1 VAEQAL
7 ETLDGGVQQI
17 VIRGEISDGEEEL
30 YRLIGK
36 VAHKF
41 PTLVLNCLEVASV
54 SPLFAQRLEEYRTMS
69 RLKIVVGQS
78 PVKEALADK
87 GYLLFP
93 SIKSAQ
99 LAITGEDTLRT
110 ILAKLKEAPILSA
123 EAYQV
128 LGYMN
133 SPDADF
139 DGVVKRVEK
148 DQNICSQ
155 IVKVANSA
163 FFFRSGKVDTLTQAV
178 SRIGLLNIQNIL
190 VRSLYNGLTSFF
202 QSQQDVII
210 HSQKC
215 ATLANYIAQEGGR
228 PPDERAK
235 IWLGA
240 LMHDVGRQAMAFVFP
255 EKYAQVT
262 ELMTKENRPSYVAE
276 LYVFGTEHQVIGR
289 LLAKKWNFPEY
300 LTNIIG
306 DHHSLAAKQWNTM
319 TLPVFCAN
327 SFMNELEGIPF
338 VSYYQ
343 RLEGYYFMLK
353 KDLPWKDVP
362 TAFKAVVEAQFNDL
376 LS

>member
-1 VAEQAL
+1 MAEHAL

-17 VIRGEISDGEEEL
+17 VIKGEISDNEEDL
-30 YRLIGK
+30 YRLVGK

-41 PTLVLNCLEVASV
+41 PTLVLNCLEVTAV
-54 SPLFAQRLEEYRTMS
+54 SPLFAQRLEEFRSMS
-69 RLKIVVGQS
+69 RFKIVVGQS
-78 PVKEALADK
+78 PVKDALIDK

-93 SIKSAQ
+93 SMKSAQ

-110 ILAKLKEAPILSA
+110 ILNKLKDAPILSA

-133 SPDADF
+133 SADADF
-139 DGVVKRVEK
+139 NGVVKRIEK

-163 FFFRSGKVDTLTQAV
+163 LFYRGGKVDTLSQAV
-178 SRIGLLNIQNIL
+178 SRIGLLNVQNIL
-190 VRSLYNGLTSFF
+190 VRSLYSGLTSFF
-202 QSQQDVII
+202 QSQKDVIV

-215 ATLANYIAQEGGR
+215 AMLANYIAQEGGR
-228 PPDERAK
+228 PVDERAK

-240 LMHDVGRQAMAFVFP
+240 LMHDIGRQAMAFAFP
-255 EKYAQVT
+255 EKYAQVS
-262 ELMTKENRPSYVAE
+262 ELMKKENRPSYVAE

-289 LLAKKWNFPEY
+289 LLAKKWNFPDY
-300 LTNIIG
+300 LTHIIG

-327 SFMNELEGIPF
+327 SFMNEQEGIPF

-353 KDLPWKDVP
+353 KDMPWKDVP
-362 TAFKAVVEAQFNDL
+362 GAFKAVIEAQFNDL
-376 LS
+376 L